1 MECKRRAAAANC
13 RPARTHS
20 IVNTHTQ
27 QRIVGNHYKMLFI
40 IIIIRNCQRE
50 RPAHHFIH
58 TIEECYDKNGLKA
71 NGISNEA
78 SMAYSRSPKLNN
90 FHNNL
95 IVILPRQDLGIAPPT
110 PIDKKFIYFYFLFKE
125 KKEAFLHSSSRGSI
139 RKTEPKCDEIRNK
152 RGAIKGPWKIGI
164 FFSSSFQS
172 FNFVFFFHCVKMQ
185 TATNYP
191 AYKFEY
197 NHV

>member
-1 MECKRRAAAANC
+1 MVFFCLCGKTSARERELPITTTSRSISIFTLSRMECKRRAAAANC

-125 KKEAFLHSSSRGSI
+125 KKRGIPSF
-139 RKTEPKCDEIRNK
+139 
-152 RGAIKGPWKIGI
+152 
-164 FFSSSFQS
+164 FFSG
-172 FNFVFFFHCVKMQ
+172 V
-185 TATNYP
+185 
-191 AYKFEY
+191 YKEDRAK
-197 NHV
+197 V